1 MAKTWPSLPGSTS
14 TSPPQQGQLFPLT
27 KFVPWAAYIQTRDG
41 KTFLLEQEELVA
53 TLFAQSAENPDKIEM
68 SNAIHAME
76 GTLEIKIELEVK

>member
-1 MAKTWPSLPGSTS
+1 
-14 TSPPQQGQLFPLT
+14 
-27 KFVPWAAYIQTRDG
+27 
-41 KTFLLEQEELVA
+41 LEQEELVA